1 MLRRDI
7 RLRREYLTRKSQEGK
22 AREEY
27 EKKMKIR
34 AGSPQEEE
42 ALLKMVE
49 LLTVWTELKTEVSE
63 MIECLLMMHR
73 REDAVLLQVRFDSL

>member
-34 AGSPQEEE
+34 E
-42 ALLKMVE
+42 ALACRKLNGNS
-49 LLTVWTELKTEVSE
+49 VSCSWE
-63 MIECLLMMHR
+63 EGTDGTAL
-73 REDAVLLQVRFDSL
+73 

>member
-34 AGSPQEEE
+34 E
-42 ALLKMVE
+42 ALECRKLNSK
-49 LLTVWTELKTEVSE
+49 SE
-63 MIECLLMMHR
+63 KCSWEESTYGVAL
-73 REDAVLLQVRFDSL
+73 